1 MKNKTTAIN
10 FDQEADMLYPT
21 LNEVEELLKDYQMV
35 PVFYEVLA
43 DYMTPIRMFQALRKQ
58 GTPCFMLESVENKD
72 QWGRY
77 SFIGINPRSE
87 IKISGKELEV
97 NGVKQK
103 EEFQMRYL
111 SDLIEKY
118 KSPVM
123 EDYPKLTGG
132 LIGYFGYDMIRQV
145 EKKLTNVPEDALN
158 MPECHLCMY
167 DEIIAFDHLANKA
180 VIIQNIHKGDNIK
193 QKYEELEDKAEL
205 ILHKMERPVSLSKDR
220 FTPAKAKVVSN
231 LTKEQYEAN
240 VKKAK
245 EYIKNGDIFQV
256 VLSQRFEIDTDV
268 DPFDVYRC
276 LRTSNPSP
284 YLYFFDFIDYQVVVA
299 SPEKLVSVLNGIVAT
314 KPIAGTVPRGKTK
327 EEDDMLVRQ
336 LVNDPKE
343 RAEHTMLVDLGR
355 NDVGKVSKFGT
366 VEVKNFMTVEKY
378 SKVTHLVSD
387 VQGELRDDE
396 NQINALM
403 SVLPAGTLSGA
414 PKVRAMEIIDELEN
428 KKRGVYGGTVGY
440 LGFDGNIDTCIAIRT
455 VVFKDGKGY
464 VQAGAGIVND
474 SVPEK
479 EFMETKNKALA
490 VVNAVKEAAKL

>member
-1 MKNKTTAIN
+1 MPNTLIQMLLRASNAVGYSNYPDNVVKKFIEEASQKGVDVFRI
-10 FDQEADMLYPT
+10 FDS
-21 LNEVEELLKDYQMV
+21 LNW
-35 PVFYEVLA
+35 
-43 DYMTPIRMFQALRKQ
+43 
-58 GTPCFMLESVENKD
+58 VENMKMPIETALKT
-72 QWGRY
+72 G
-77 SFIGINPRSE
+77 
-87 IKISGKELEV
+87 KIVEGTICYTGDITDPNET
-97 NGVKQK
+97 
-103 EEFQMRYL
+103 
-111 SDLIEKY
+111 KY
-118 KSPVM
+118 TL
-123 EDYPKLTGG
+123 DY
-132 LIGYFGYDMIRQV
+132 Y
-145 EKKLTNVPEDALN
+145 
-158 MPECHLCMY
+158 
-167 DEIIAFDHLANKA
+167 
-180 VIIQNIHKGDNIK
+180 
-193 QKYEELEDKAEL
+193 
-205 ILHKMERPVSLSKDR
+205 
-220 FTPAKAKVVSN
+220 
-231 LTKEQYEAN
+231 

-284 YLYFFDFIDYQVVVA
+284 YLYFFDFIDYQVVGA

-314 KPIAGTVPRGKTK
+314 KPIAGTVPRGRTK